1 MTQASRLST
10 LIPQLH
16 STPRYVR
23 TRIISSVMEDSL
35 VNSLKGS
42 LTIICFSA
50 VSLLGLKEFGRLKFV
65 QNTWAGVDGLAKKVT
80 GNNNIK

>member
-10 LIPQLH
+10 FIPQLH
-16 STPRYVR
+16 STPQYVR

-42 LTIICFSA
+42 LTICFSA
-50 VSLLGLKEFGRLKFV
+50 VSLLGLNDFGRLKFV

-80 GNNNIK
+80 GNNSIK